1 MFLGILFFLSLLIV
15 GIHHVRATPSA
26 YQWQSQ
32 FSSASPDNWQKYVRS
47 PATHVVR
54 PLRVLSNYTQGNV
67 TNPIGLLTGKS
78 TVFTRAVPASNA
90 TGEDVAPMI
99 VVDFGQN
106 IVGFLSI
113 SFGGSYN
120 STPGLPSIRLAF
132 SETLEYL
139 TDVSDFSRSYN
150 VRFHFI
156 FQPHIMTFLRETQS
170 PQAVTR

>member
-1 MFLGILFFLSLLIV
+1 MAESILKCISRQLAK
-15 GIHHVRATPSA
+15 VRAITRNPRR
-26 YQWQSQ
+26 
-32 FSSASPDNWQKYVRS
+32 SSS
-47 PATHVVR
+47 TR
-54 PLRVLSNYTQGNV
+54 PLQLYPGKC
-67 TNPIGLLTGKS
+67 NPIGLLTGKS